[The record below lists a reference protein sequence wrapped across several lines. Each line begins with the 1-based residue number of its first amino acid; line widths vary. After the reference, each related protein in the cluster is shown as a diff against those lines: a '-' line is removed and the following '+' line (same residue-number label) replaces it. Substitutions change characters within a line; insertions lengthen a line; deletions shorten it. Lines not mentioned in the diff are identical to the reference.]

1 MQRTRGKVCGHRESS
16 GQGKRQHGVQAVE
29 RPAVKYA
36 LIEQTAGK
44 VGVSKACKLLKA
56 RRQGYYEFQARKDS
70 PREIRDRY
78 LTVKIKNIF
87 FGSKSIYGSRKIQV
101 ELRKIGEYISRKR
114 VWRLMAM
121 AGLVPITWR
130 KSVRTTVSDP
140 KAEPFKNLLRQDFR
154 ADKPNQKWVSDFTYV
169 PTDEGW
175 LYLCTFI
182 DLFSRRVVGWAVSSM
197 LDRRLAIGALRNAVM
212 NRRPKGELIIHTDRG
227 CQYTS
232 WDFRHEVKKI
242 GGIQS
247 MSRPGTPYDN
257 ACAETF
263 FKTLKVEWLDREDF
277 RTRKETT
284 DAIAEYM
291 LFYNRRRIHQ
301 SLGYRTPVEF
311 ERVFAA

>member
-1 MQRTRGKVCGHRESS
+1 M
-16 GQGKRQHGVQAVE
+16 
-29 RPAVKYA
+29 
-36 LIEQTAGK
+36 
-44 VGVSKACKLLKA
+44 SKACKLLKA

-101 ELRKIGEYISRKR
+101 ELRKSGEYISRKR

-140 KAEPFKNLLRQDFR
+140 KAEPFKNLLRQDFK

-263 FKTLKVEWLDREDF
+263 FKTLKVEWLDSENF
-277 RTRKETT
+277 RTRKEAT

>member
-1 MQRTRGKVCGHRESS
+1 M
-16 GQGKRQHGVQAVE
+16 
-29 RPAVKYA
+29 
-36 LIEQTAGK
+36 
-44 VGVSKACKLLKA
+44 SKACKLLKA

-87 FGSKSIYGSRKIQV
+87 FGSKSIYGSQ
-101 ELRKIGEYISRKR
+101 
-114 VWRLMAM
+114 
-121 AGLVPITWR
+121 
-130 KSVRTTVSDP
+130 
-140 KAEPFKNLLRQDFR
+140 NLLRQDFK

-175 LYLCTFI
+175 LYLCIFI

-263 FKTLKVEWLDREDF
+263 FKTLKVEWLDSEDF
-277 RTRKETT
+277 RTRKEAT

>member
-1 MQRTRGKVCGHRESS
+1 MQRTRGKVCSDRTNGGES
-16 GQGKRQHGVQAVE
+16 R
-29 RPAVKYA
+29 
-36 LIEQTAGK
+36 LEQ
-44 VGVSKACKLLKA
+44 ACKLLKA
-56 RRQGYYEFQARKDS
+56 RRQGYYEFQVRKDS

-87 FGSKSIYGSRKIQV
+87 FGSKSIYGSQ
-101 ELRKIGEYISRKR
+101 
-114 VWRLMAM
+114 
-121 AGLVPITWR
+121 
-130 KSVRTTVSDP
+130 
-140 KAEPFKNLLRQDFR
+140 NLLGQDFK

-263 FKTLKVEWLDREDF
+263 FKTLKVEWLDSENF
-277 RTRKETT
+277 RTRKEAT

-311 ERVFAA
+311 ERIFAA

>member
-1 MQRTRGKVCGHRESS
+1 
-16 GQGKRQHGVQAVE
+16 
-29 RPAVKYA
+29 
-36 LIEQTAGK
+36 
-44 VGVSKACKLLKA
+44 
-56 RRQGYYEFQARKDS
+56 
-70 PREIRDRY
+70 
-78 LTVKIKNIF
+78 
-87 FGSKSIYGSRKIQV
+87 
-101 ELRKIGEYISRKR
+101 
-114 VWRLMAM
+114 M

-140 KAEPFKNLLRQDFR
+140 KVEPFKNLLRQDFR

-212 NRRPKGELIIHTDRG
+212 NRWPKGELIIHTDRG

-232 WDFRHEVKKI
+232 CDFRHEVKKI

-263 FKTLKVEWLDREDF
+263 SQNVEGGMARPGGF
-277 RTRKETT
+277 Q
-284 DAIAEYM
+284 DAQRGDECDCG
-291 LFYNRRRIHQ
+291 IHAVLQ
-301 SLGYRTPVEF
+301 PAQDSPIVGLSYSG
-311 ERVFAA
+311 